1 MSYLNARAVTYI
13 GSGAFKSNTAM
24 SNLTLSTSVVVIMDS
39 AFASCSRQEK
49 LLIKTAVTSTGKDAS
64 KYNLALDNLTLST
77 SMEILME
84 KALSYSSD
92 LWSLFIPTSVTYMG
106 PDVFNCKKSHLT
118 YVAI

>member
-1 MSYLNARAVTYI
+1 
-13 GSGAFKSNTAM
+13 
-24 SNLTLSTSVVVIMDS
+24 
-39 AFASCSRQEK
+39 
-49 LLIKTAVTSTGKDAS
+49 
-64 KYNLALDNLTLST
+64 
-77 SMEILME
+77 MEILME